1 MTSDATPAEAG
12 VAASPA
18 PPKESS
24 RGRSR
29 TVLRLSVGF
38 YLLAAALMLTTGLLG
53 AREWY
58 VALGCWL
65 VGSIAVPVGHGVRAG
80 GEMGRE
86 AWRLRTCG
94 VLVEGR
100 RVYARTYEF
109 TDVEGRTR
117 RLTDDYTSGERVE
130 ILHDP
135 APDWDTTQ
143 IGRRTT
149 GTHLPWPVGGP
160 REERRSQQGRRT
172 SIGRPE
178 ASRLAQA
185 DSRGPT

>member
-1 MTSDATPAEAG
+1 MTSDATPGEDG
-12 VAASPA
+12 VAAAPA
-18 PPKESS
+18 PPKKPS

-53 AREWY
+53 ARQWY
-58 VALGCWL
+58 VAAGCWL

-86 AWRLRTCG
+86 AWRLRTRG
-94 VLVEGR
+94 VVVEGR

-109 TDVEGRTR
+109 TDAQGRTR
-117 RLTDDYTSGERVE
+117 HLTDDYASGERVE

-135 APDWDTTQ
+135 APDGDAAQ

-149 GTHLPWPVGGP
+149 GTFLFAGCVCLLSLVMAAALIAIALAGP
-160 REERRSQQGRRT
+160 
-172 SIGRPE
+172 
-178 ASRLAQA
+178 LAA
-185 DSRGPT
+185 LDVIFLGL

>member
-1 MTSDATPAEAG
+1 M
-12 VAASPA
+12 
-18 PPKESS
+18 
-24 RGRSR
+24 
-29 TVLRLSVGF
+29 GF

-86 AWRLRTCG
+86 AWRLRTRG
-94 VLVEGR
+94 VLVEGRRVYARTYEFTDVEGR

-117 RLTDDYTSGERVE
+117 RLTDDYASGERVE

-135 APDWDTTQ
+135 APGRDTAQ
-143 IGRRTT
+143 IGRRAT
-149 GTHLPWPVGGP
+149 GTLVFAGCVCLLSLVVAAALVAIGLTGP
-160 REERRSQQGRRT
+160 
-172 SIGRPE
+172 
-178 ASRLAQA
+178 LAA
-185 DSRGPT
+185 LDVIFLGL